1 MPERAPGAELSI
13 AILSDTAV
21 AGAAGSITALTSALA
36 CEFAG
41 FKDVT
46 LYHDS
51 SDVLADHSIE
61 LSPNAS
67 RVLRALKVLDNTL
80 AHSFEP
86 QFIHQRSYRTG
97 FQLAITALGA
107 MAEGRYNAPFLHVQ
121 SSALTDVLT
130 AAAKARGI
138 KLSSGNP
145 LQGLQQINTPLTAP
159 NRSDNTHATTIEL
172 SFSASANASAN
183 SAEPNPSERATHDVV
198 LVADDPQ
205 QTVRRLSN
213 AEALRQTK
221 TSLTHWR
228 GSTPYE
234 ELPPGAFAAVLTQ
247 WVGPTQH
254 MSYHFTASGELLEFN
269 ALVHHPSESEGE
281 SGTHT
286 KQDLQNAFADWHP
299 SLSALIESATSLDQ
313 TPIIS
318 TESVE
323 RLVHG
328 SVAFLGSSCHSL
340 MPHLPQQ
347 QALGIEDAWV
357 ISRML
362 EQWEDQP
369 ADGLLEYE
377 RYRLPRARRMTANA
391 AARASQLCDT
401 RPFETWRR
409 NMGMTF
415 GSRFLP
421 ELAMQKNDWLY
432 GYDAV
437 NGFE

>member
-1 MPERAPGAELSI
+1 MTERAPGAELSI
-13 AILSDTAV
+13 AILSNTAV
-21 AGAAGSITALTSALA
+21 AGAAGSVTALTCALA

-46 LYHDS
+46 LYHDT
-51 SDVLADHSIE
+51 SDTIADQSVE

-67 RVLRALKVLDNTL
+67 RVLRALKVLDEL
-80 AHSFEP
+80 LPHSFEP

-121 SSALTDVLT
+121 SSALTTVL
-130 AAAKARGI
+130 AAAAETRGI
-138 KLSSGNP
+138 KLRSGNG
-145 LQGLQQINTPLTAP
+145 LTDLQQVD
-159 NRSDNTHATTIEL
+159 NRSTAQNNSDTTVEL
-172 SFSASANASAN
+172 TFTRSANTSR
-183 SAEPNPSERATHDVV
+183 PKDVHRDVHDVV
-198 LVADDPQ
+198 LVADDPH
-205 QTVRRLSN
+205 QTIRRLSN
-213 AEALRQTK
+213 AEPLRQSTD
-221 TSLTHWR
+221 SLTHWR
-228 GSTPYE
+228 GTTPNE
-234 ELPPGAFAAVLTQ
+234 DLPPGAFAAVITQ

-254 MSYHFTASGELLEFN
+254 MSYHFTAAGELLEFN
-269 ALVHHPSESEGE
+269 ALTHHQNQTEPR
-281 SGTHT
+281 TQ
-286 KQDLQNAFADWHP
+286 QDLLSAFAGWHP
-299 SLSALIESATSLDQ
+299 SLTALIKTATSLSHTQ
-313 TPIIS
+313 TNS
-318 TESVE
+318 TEPVE
-323 RLVHG
+323 RLAHG
-328 SVAFLGSSCHSL
+328 AVGFLGASCHAL

-357 ISRML
+357 IARML

-369 ADGLLEYE
+369 ADGLVEFE
-377 RYRLPRARRMTANA
+377 RYRLPRARRLTANA
-391 AARASQLCDT
+391 TARASALCDT

-409 NMGMTF
+409 NLGMTF